1 MPSGAGAGMKPR
13 QAGFDGFGTADPTD
27 RLFLAVQPDIN
38 AASRASA
45 LVEAIQPRTGQQAQP
60 VPASRLHVTLHYFGE
75 FAGVPDA
82 LLASVDDA
90 MQGLA
95 VAGFEACLD
104 RAWSFGGG
112 PRSKPW
118 VLGMSAAD
126 RIEALHAETG
136 RRLAAAGV
144 RAQRGAGFIPHMT
157 VLYGEQ
163 ALAPR
168 AIEPIRLDVR
178 ELVLVDSL
186 VGRGE
191 HLVLR
196 RWPLAEG

>member
-1 MPSGAGAGMKPR
+1 MPR
-13 QAGFDGFGTADPTD
+13 QAGFESFGTADPTD
-27 RLFLAVQPDIN
+27 RLFLAIQPD
-38 AASRASA
+38 AAAAMRAIT
-45 LVEAIQPRTGQQAQP
+45 LVEAIKPGSGARAQP
-60 VPASRLHVTLHYFGE
+60 VPVSRLHVTLHYFGE

-95 VAGFEACLD
+95 VAGFEAWLD

-144 RAQRGAGFIPHMT
+144 RTKGGAGFIPHMT
-157 VLYGEQ
+157 VLYGEH
-163 ALAPR
+163 ALAAR
-168 AIEPIRLDVR
+168 AIDPIRLAVR

-191 HLVLR
+191 HRVLR
-196 RWPLAEG
+196 RWLLAEN

>member
-1 MPSGAGAGMKPR
+1 
-13 QAGFDGFGTADPTD
+13 
-27 RLFLAVQPDIN
+27 
-38 AASRASA
+38 
-45 LVEAIQPRTGQQAQP
+45 
-60 VPASRLHVTLHYFGE
+60 
-75 FAGVPDA
+75 
-82 LLASVDDA
+82 

-144 RAQRGAGFIPHMT
+144 RAQRGAGFIPHT
-157 VLYGEQ
+157 
-163 ALAPR
+163 
-168 AIEPIRLDVR
+168 IEPIRLDVR

>member
-1 MPSGAGAGMKPR
+1 MPG
-13 QAGFDGFGTADPTD
+13 QAGLEGFGTAHPTD
-27 RLFLAVQPDIN
+27 RLFLAVLPGAV
-38 AASRASA
+38 AAARAIA
-45 LVEAIQPRTGQQAQP
+45 LVQAIKPRSGQGAQT

-82 LLASVDDA
+82 LLASIDDA
-90 MQGLA
+90 LQGVA
-95 VAGFEACLD
+95 VACFEACLD

-126 RIEALHAETG
+126 RVEALHAETG

-144 RAQRGAGFIPHMT
+144 RTRGGAGFIPHMT

-163 ALAPR
+163 ALAPH

-191 HLVLR
+191 HHVLR
-196 RWPLAEG
+196 RWPLAAAG